1 MSQILDKQVL
11 NDRDAL
17 FVYPVERSGVYAE
30 HNMIYKYSYPDTD
43 YPILRLPY
51 DIYDSEGEVLPHG
64 MYMIALDSSR
74 KYLLFIQSNSLKAR
88 VPAVNVSEVMVT
100 DKDFEKREELAQKYQ
115 KYMNRGKQRKAKKI
129 LNELQT
135 YDKRVRA
142 KMSAEIEATEDGV
155 YIIRYKTFLQKAT
168 GIIPIY

>member
-30 HNMIYKYSYPDTD
+30 HNMIYKYAYPESD
-43 YPILRLPY
+43 YPVLRLPF

-64 MYMIALDSSR
+64 FYMIALDTER
-74 KYLLFIQSNSLKAR
+74 KHLLFIQSNKLKAR
-88 VPAVNVSEVMVT
+88 VPAVSVTEKMTT

-115 KYMNRGKQRKAKKI
+115 KYMNQGHQRKAKRY
-129 LNELQT
+129 LNDLQT

-142 KMSAEIEATEDGV
+142 KMSAEIETSPDGY
-155 YIIRYKTFLQKAT
+155 YIIKYKTYLQKAT

>member
-30 HNMIYKYSYPDTD
+30 HNMIYKYAYPDSD
-43 YPILRLPY
+43 YPVLRLPF

-64 MYMIALDSSR
+64 FYMIALDSER
-74 KYLLFIQSNSLKAR
+74 KYLLFIQSNKLKAR
-88 VPAVNVSEVMVT
+88 VPAVSVTEKMAT
-100 DKDFEKREELAQKYQ
+100 DKDLEEREELAQKYQ
-115 KYMNRGKQRKAKKI
+115 KYMNSGKQRKAKRY
-129 LNELQT
+129 LNDLQT

-142 KMSAEIEATEDGV
+142 KMSAEIETSPDGY
-155 YIIRYKTFLQKAT
+155 YIIKYRTYLQKAT